1 MIDQKISQLR
11 DSWKDTKLHVG
22 ELIKQLQSN
31 VEVNSLFSLQEVQM
45 QYVEFLFAVQK
56 WA

>member
-1 MIDQKISQLR
+1 MIDKKISQLG
-11 DSWKDTKLHVG
+11 DTWKDTKLHVE

-31 VEVNSLFSLQEVQM
+31 VEVNSPFTLQDIQM
-45 QYVEFLFAVQK
+45 QHVEFLFAVQK